1 MEAISNRRSIRKYL
15 DKPVP
20 KEMVEAILQAGM
32 LAPSS
37 KNRQPWRFIVVSGEA
52 KAEMRAAMEQGFAQ
66 EKETPML
73 PSVAPYLESARHTK
87 EIMAAAP
94 VTIFILNTEDG
105 SLHQPLTLEERVSEI
120 CNTQSIGAAIENMT
134 LTATELGLGSLWIC
148 DTFFAYDA
156 LLRWLGG
163 KGQLTAALAVGY
175 AAESPVT
182 RPRKSFS
189 ELVQWRS

>member
-52 KAEMRAAMEQGFAQ
+52 KAEMLAGKEQGFAQ
-66 EKETPML
+66 GKETPML
-73 PSVAPYLESARHTK
+73 PSVAPYLESA
-87 EIMAAAP
+87 
-94 VTIFILNTEDG
+94 NTEDG